1 MAPSGGRLSL
11 KRMLAPHVNITIV
24 SPNGIT
30 DHTISSAR
38 PVCWTLGSSCSD
50 RRRYLTAKIKIA
62 MKISTVKNVATASR
76 KYVRWS
82 TSGANV
88 DACSGNRAS
97 LPIANDRPASTGCKR
112 FFVRAEIPAEHD
124 QQEHAADQCES
135 RSGKAHHVHRHGA
148 VLARCRVVMETEQ
161 QQGIDRVADLVLRGF
176 HQPEP
181 HVAR

>member
-38 PVCWTLGSSCSD
+38 PVCWTLGSSWSE
-50 RRRYLTAKIKIA
+50 RLRYLTAKTKIA
-62 MKISTVKNVATASR
+62 VKIRIVKKAATANR

-88 DACSGNRAS
+88 DACSGNRKS
-97 LPIANDRPASTGCKR
+97 LSIANDRPASTGCKR
-112 FFVRAEIPAEHD
+112 FFVRAEIAAED
-124 QQEHAADQCES
+124 NQQKGAADQRE
-135 RSGKAHHVHRHGA
+135 RRPGETNHVHGDGA
-148 VLARCRVVMETEQ
+148 VLAGGGVV
-161 QQGIDRVADLVLRGF
+161 VK
-176 HQPEP
+176 
-181 HVAR
+181 